1 MGGRYPEPATCSAET
16 RETRSRQ
23 TAPRAGS
30 GGPAEAMR
38 RRLAVGLILLFLVAV
53 QAPGWRGSGNAEQ
66 VRHTVW
72 MEDADGFGG
81 FSGFVLHGDSQ
92 RFTAITD
99 AGSLAEG
106 RLLSGGGV
114 QLDRL
119 LPLRDV
125 AGHIYLEH
133 AGDAEG
139 LAIDTDGT
147 VFVSFEQRHMVTRF
161 APDGTGGVDLKPHPA
176 FARYADNG
184 SLEALAI
191 DLSGRLYTMS
201 EYPDARP
208 RSFRLFRFDDGAWRV
223 VHRFPSRNRFRVVG
237 ADIGD
242 DGRFYVLERRI
253 TLIGFQ
259 SRIRRWTI
267 ADGLWHSEETIWQ
280 SNAGEYQNLEG
291 ISISHPTPDILRV
304 TMIGDDN
311 FLALLSTEIVQIDIK
326 N

>member
-1 MGGRYPEPATCSAET
+1 
-16 RETRSRQ
+16 
-23 TAPRAGS
+23 
-30 GGPAEAMR
+30 MR

-72 MEDADGFGG
+72 KEGTDGFGG
-81 FSGFVLHGDSQ
+81 FSGFVLHRDGQ

-106 RLLSGGGV
+106 ELLSSGGV
-114 QLDRL
+114 RLDRL
-119 LPLRDV
+119 ALLRNA

-139 LAIDTDGT
+139 LAIGADGT
-147 VFVSFEQRHMVTRF
+147 VFVSFEHRHMVTRF
-161 APDGTGGVDLKPHPA
+161 APERTGGVDLKSHPA
-176 FARYADNG
+176 FAGYADNG

-191 DLSGRLYTMS
+191 DASDRLYTMS

-208 RSFRLFRFDDGAWRV
+208 RSFRVFCFDGGVWRI

-237 ADIGD
+237 ADIGG

-291 ISISHPTPDILRV
+291 ISISHPTPDTLRV